1 MIIIRNLYEDDNL
14 ITYKDIALSFTELTR
29 QRSIAIDSLRSEAK
43 SLYECFV
50 DSLLLP
56 LEERAIKDERGD
68 KRSIASIEQRS
79 GGTGDYVRRSP
90 LALES
95 PDANDIAFR
104 MCVIL
109 DYTPPRISILPVYV
123 MLSHDGGMIKVRLSL
138 SEMDEAA
145 SVFYVSRG
153 GEKDRYDETA
163 ECIKN
168 LLMKG
173 ISDRRPNIS
182 V

>member
-1 MIIIRNLYEDDNL
+1 MIIIRNLHEDDNL

-50 DSLLLP
+50 DSLALP
-56 LEERAIKDERGD
+56 LEGRVIKDERAV
-68 KRSIASIEQRS
+68 ASIEQRS

-138 SEMDEAA
+138 SEMDDEA
-145 SVFYVSRG
+145 SVFYVSRC

-173 ISDRRPNIS
+173 ISDRRPNIP